1 MNTSTRS
8 SGLAGSTSA
17 RPPATST
24 LSSLL
29 AQANS
34 LNEVD
39 YDSELPQIRFG
50 IDDIE
55 RMSEAVAGRGK
66 KSKNERGEGFNLL
79 SNLGVN
85 TSQLTHNI
93 SQLPNAAEPSARPR
107 RRRQPPQ
114 QSRLE
119 PLGDMGPSYA
129 IGDGDIGAWGRNWHE
144 MVILGGIEVQR
155 QRTINSFQKQF
166 QQRILQ
172 NWELEKARV
181 LQDELGVTD
190 EEIAGITGSANG
202 LTGSTLGRSA
212 LGASTRRFPMAQS
225 QLGKSTSESKEGGL
239 VMHTKMV
246 RYERVIGDLNQRR
259 LRKEPFELCQALE
272 ETVKGDSK
280 HPLLPASYHILAHL
294 THEPSLRDTADY
306 ASTSSEPHHAPGE
319 PVQERQYATAY
330 LGDQRSNHAT
340 LLRGRLTM
348 GGRRFLERDFER
360 HVEETI
366 AKNPKEAALGGIP
379 GIKNKIRAFVDV
391 TLKSKEAKDAYRPET
406 VNGSLLWAQIYYLV
420 RCGYIDEAL
429 TLIAEN
435 QQHISRDDWSF
446 PGAFKSALSSSE
458 RRLPKSQR
466 DQLYNDFNAHIRNN
480 PNVDQFKYALYK
492 LVGRF
497 ELNRK
502 TVKVAATT
510 EDWMWI
516 QLSLVRENKDGD
528 SPQEQYDLIDLG
540 KLILKYG
547 NDKFDSNGT
556 KPLAWFNLLLF
567 TAQFEKA
574 VAYLYS
580 KPQLK
585 TDAVHFAVALSY
597 YGLLRVSPKGEEAEL
612 LITDDSDISNLN
624 FPRLIKQYITP
635 FFKLEPQTALQY
647 AYLVALSSDSPNPA
661 IGQKQKQLCLELVR
675 DIVLASRSWSRLL
688 GSVRADGSK
697 ETGVIERDLNLLKLS
712 DEQDYLRQVVLS
724 AAEQSSLDSSLTDSI
739 ELYHLAGA
747 YDKVVETV
755 NKSLGHS
762 LGQSHPSSS
771 STSTSTSTQQIQ
783 SNAQSI
789 GLSGAF
795 GGANDIFGLAQRVHD
810 VYERDFAKRTRV
822 SKLHWDTLEVLLKL
836 KLGLRQFEEDR
847 PDLALETFK
856 STQLLPLDNDPQSIS
871 RYAQNFKDILDQ
883 PVISNLDEVIVTTMK
898 CLHLLSQQ
906 LKSSPYG
913 DHSRITQLNIY
924 KHQSQCLIQFASTL
938 RLRLGADVYRQL
950 SSMSA
955 FF

>member
-1 MNTSTRS
+1 MNSSTSRPL
-8 SGLAGSTSA
+8 GGSTSA
-17 RPPATST
+17 RPPAATT

-34 LNEVD
+34 LNEVE

-66 KSKNERGEGFNLL
+66 RTKNEKGEGFNLL

-93 SQLPNAAEPSARPR
+93 AQLPSAEPSARPR
-107 RRRQPPQ
+107 RRRHHVQ
-114 QSRLE
+114 QKQQDRLE
-119 PLGDMGPSYA
+119 PLGDIGPPYA
-129 IGDGDIGAWGRNWHE
+129 VGDADIGAWGRNWHE
-144 MVILGGIEVQR
+144 MVILGGIEAQR
-155 QRTINSFQKQF
+155 QKTINSFQKQF

-172 NWELEKARV
+172 NWEIEKARV

-190 EEIAGITGSANG
+190 DELAGLVGSNG
-202 LTGSTLGRSA
+202 ASGLASSTLGRSA
-212 LGASTRRFPMAQS
+212 LGGSTRRFPMAQS
-225 QLGKSTSESKEGGL
+225 SLGKSTSESREGGL

-246 RYERVIGDLNQRR
+246 RYERVIGELNQRR

-280 HPLLPASYHILAHL
+280 YPLLPTAYHLLAHL
-294 THEPSLRDTADY
+294 TQEPSLRDSSDGY
-306 ASTSSEPHHAPGE
+306 ASTSGAPYAPGE

-340 LLRGRLTM
+340 LLRGRLVM

-360 HVEETI
+360 HVDETI
-366 AKNPKEAALGGIP
+366 AKNPKEAALGGVP
-379 GIKNKIRAFVDV
+379 GIRNKIRAFVDV
-391 TLKSKEAKDAYRPET
+391 TLRSKDVRDAYRPES
-406 VNGSLLWAQIYYLV
+406 VNGSLLWAQTYYLV
-420 RCGYIDEAL
+420 RCGYIDDAL
-429 TLIAEN
+429 NLIAEN
-435 QQHISRDDWSF
+435 QNHITKEDWTF
-446 PGAFKSALSSSE
+446 PGAFKSALQSSE

-466 DQLYNDFNAHIRNN
+466 DSLHNDFNAHIRNN

-502 TVKVAATT
+502 ALKVATTT
-510 EDWMWI
+510 EDWMWV

-528 SPQEQYDLIDLG
+528 APQEQYDLVDLA
-540 KLILKYG
+540 KLVTKYG
-547 NDKFDSNGT
+547 NDKFDANGT
-556 KPLAWFNLLLF
+556 RPFAWFNLLLF

-574 VAYLYS
+574 IAYLYS

-597 YGLLRVSPKGEEAEL
+597 YGLLRVSAKGEEAEL
-612 LITDDSDISNLN
+612 LLTDDADVSYLN
-624 FPRLIKQYITP
+624 FPRLIKQYISP
-635 FFKLEPQTALQY
+635 FFRLEPQTALQY
-647 AYLVALSSDSPNPA
+647 AYLVALAADVPNPA
-661 IGQKQKQLCLELVR
+661 VGQKQKQLALELVR
-675 DIVLASRSWSRLL
+675 DIVLASRSWSKLL

-697 ETGVIERDLNLLKLS
+697 ETGIIERDLQLLKLA

-724 AAEQSSLDSSLTDSI
+724 AAEQSSLDASLTDSI

-747 YDKVVETV
+747 YDQVVEAV
-755 NKSLGHS
+755 NRSLGHS
-762 LGQSHPSSS
+762 LGQSSSQPLS
-771 STSTSTSTQQIQ
+771 SD
-783 SNAQSI
+783 AQTI

-795 GGANDIFGLAQRVHD
+795 GGVNDVYGLAQRVHD
-810 VYERDFAKRTRV
+810 VYEKDFAKRTRV
-822 SKLHWDTLEVLLKL
+822 SKIHWETLEVLLQL
-836 KLGLRQFEEDR
+836 KLALSQFAADR

-856 STQLLPLDNDPQSIS
+856 STHLLPLDNDPTSIS
-871 RYAQNFKDILDQ
+871 RYAQRFRDMLDQ

-906 LKSSPYG
+906 LKASPYG
-913 DHSRITQLNIY
+913 DHGRMVQLNVY
-924 KHQSQCLIQFASTL
+924 KHQAQCLIQFASTL
-938 RLRLGADVYRQL
+938 RLRLGPDVYRQL